1 MTFPGTGR
9 GLRIAKALLIKS
21 FAESTAYRAEIVLW
35 MIAGAFPLFMMLI
48 WMSLAE
54 AGPMGGFTAEDFAAY
69 FLIVFFVHE
78 MTQVWVLGQLDEQI
92 RLGEL
97 SAKLLR
103 PLNPCWEHL
112 ADHLCALA
120 VRLPLLLP
128 FVALGLLLTGGWGQI
143 DAGRLPLFL
152 LSLALSWTIF
162 FSLHYCLG
170 LLAFWTNQA
179 AAFET
184 LIYSLYI
191 VLGGS
196 IAPLALFPE
205 LLQEAVRYTPF
216 PYIISLPVEILL
228 QPPAAADPLAG
239 LAAQLFWAALFIAL
253 AGLLWRRGLAKYAA
267 FGS

>member
-1 MTFPGTGR
+1 MTLGGGR
-9 GLRIAKALLIKS
+9 GLRIAQALLVKG

-54 AGPMGGFTAEDFAAY
+54 SGPMGGFAAQDFAAY
-69 FLIVFFVHE
+69 FLVVFFVHE

-92 RLGEL
+92 RLGEM
-97 SAKLLR
+97 SSKLLR

-128 FVALGLLLTGGWGQI
+128 FVALGLFLSGGWGEI
-143 DAGRLPLFL
+143 EAGRVPLFL
-152 LSLALSWTIF
+152 LSLVLAWVIF
-162 FSLHYCLG
+162 FSLQYCLG

-179 AAFET
+179 AAFENLVYT
-184 LIYSLYI
+184 LYL
-191 VLGGS
+191 VLGGGV
-196 IAPLALFPE
+196 APLALFPE
-205 LLQEAVRYTPF
+205 LLQRIIGYTPF

-228 QPPAAADPLAG
+228 MPPDGGAPLSG
-239 LAAQLFWAALFIAL
+239 LMAQLLWAALFVAL
-253 AGLLWRRGLAKYAA
+253 AGFLWRRGLKKYAA